1 MNFIKNQADTD
12 KIYLYAKDPFEAKYQ
27 FLINKRGSTR
37 LKCRIDPKTF
47 IEYSNDM
54 QDVYENIEDY
64 NTAKNHKRLIVF
76 DDMIADMINNKK
88 LNSVVTELFI
98 TRRKLNISIACIT
111 QSYFKVAKDVRRS
124 STHFFIIKISNKG
137 KLQQIALNHLPDI
150 DFKDFMKIY
159 KKYTSKSYFFLVID
173 TVPAKF
179 TYSLL
184 VKTFAKQ
191 LKTIEDQV
199 RNKLKL

>member
-1 MNFIKNQADTD
+1 
-12 KIYLYAKDPFEAKYQ
+12 
-27 FLINKRGSTR
+27 
-37 LKCRIDPKTF
+37 
-47 IEYSNDM
+47 M

-64 NTAKNHKRLIVF
+64 NTGKNHKRLIVF
-76 DDMIADMINNKK
+76 DDMIANMINNKK

-111 QSYFKVAKDVRRS
+111 QSFFKVAKDVRRS

-137 KLQQIALNHLPDI
+137 KLQQIALNHSPVI

-159 KKYTSKSYFFLVID
+159 KKYTSKPYSFLVID

-199 RNKLKL
+199 KNKLKL

>member
-64 NTAKNHKRLIVF
+64 NTGKNHKRLIVF

-111 QSYFKVAKDVRRS
+111 QSYFKVAKYVRRS

-137 KLQQIALNHLPDI
+137 KLQQIALNHSPDI
-150 DFKDFMKIY
+150 DFKNFMKIY
-159 KKYTSKSYFFLVID
+159 KKYTSKSFF
-173 TVPAKF
+173 F
-179 TYSLL
+179 FWLL
-184 VKTFAKQ
+184 IQYQ
-191 LKTIEDQV
+191 LNLLI
-199 RNKLKL
+199 LF